1 MYYQTGCSI
10 YFSTA
15 LRYLQVSLQDAG
27 SYYCSGDNGLGHVD
41 KEELILDVQY
51 GPQIVVSGANDVDL
65 GETIS
70 LNCQVSANP
79 RPLGVR
85 WLRRDDPAFEQK
97 GQELKISAAK
107 AEDSGEY
114 ICSSYNI
121 IHPTDRER
129 LRREKNATVLVNV
142 RHKPGLA
149 SILPEEAIAV
159 AGRSV
164 TLVCRASPPGYPEPS
179 YRWWREGKDST
190 ILAVT
195 SHYTIENVEAG
206 SAGRFFCQPHNSLGH
221 VAPASVDL
229 QVYQTPKLTSSPPPR
244 LVKQAGDSNLL
255 ISCSASAKP
264 KPSVRW
270 FKDGVEVVRGGGA
283 RFKVSTTEQGQNVLS
298 TLNFAGDRRANSN
311 KLDHK
316 DKGHYSCQFENQVGR
331 SEHTTLLVIEHAP
344 IQDHRHNKVAFD
356 TGEQGNIYCRMRAY
370 PEPRFD
376 WTFGDDVLELDVV
389 NYSSNVT
396 QVDQDLFESVLTV
409 TRVRE
414 SSYGEYTCRALNSM
428 GALRTKIQLQRK
440 GPPEMSTNLVTKE
453 VGASMAM
460 LEWLPGFNGGHEETH
475 FVVEY
480 TWSEG
485 RAETGQCGLLSACN
499 ITNLEQHTRYNIRV
513 KAVNAAGESD
523 WSDSI
528 SLETL
533 VDLLNIPRPDSLI
546 FELSTGTAH
555 VRAPTSQLA
564 LVAEIEVLDS
574 VTGGWS
580 KYGEQRLGE
589 GETYGQMPVT
599 IAQAYSQ
606 LPILEEGVVEEEV
619 RRPSGIRVR
628 LCLEENKSAC
638 GPYLEGHTVEE
649 LAELAQPWLIALV
662 VVVTLLGLVA
672 VLIAIKCV
680 CTARRQGAGKA
691 GGMRGTKMLGRHA
704 TMEGYKS
711 SQVFAIAG
719 ENQHGIASSYDMNQQ
734 AEHGSSNSHTDSA
747 NSQVG
752 ESENN
757 LLINWT
763 LSLSETVVGFL
774 QIDILSFSGTIVGL
788 PEKLQ

>member
-1 MYYQTGCSI
+1 M
-10 YFSTA
+10 
-15 LRYLQVSLQDAG
+15 SLQDAG

-85 WLRRDDPAFEQK
+85 WLRRDDAAFEQK
-97 GQELKISAAK
+97 GQELKISKAK

-114 ICSSYNI
+114 ICSSYNF
-121 IHPTDRER
+121 IHPTGRER

-190 ILAVT
+190 ILAVS
-195 SHYTIENVEAG
+195 SHYTIESVEVS
-206 SAGRFFCQPHNSLGH
+206 SAGRYFCQPHNSLGH
-221 VAPASVDL
+221 VTPASVDL

-270 FKDGVEVVRGGGA
+270 FKDGVEVVRGGGT

-331 SEHTTLLVIEHAP
+331 SEHTTLLIIEHAP

-356 TGEQGNIYCRMRAY
+356 MGEQGSIYCRMRAY

-440 GPPEMSTNLVTKE
+440 GPPEASTNLVAKE
-453 VGASMAM
+453 VGSSMAM
-460 LEWLPGFNGGHEETH
+460 LEWLPGFNGGHDETH
-475 FVVEY
+475 YVVEY

-485 RAETGQCGLLSACN
+485 TAETGQCGLLTACN
-499 ITNLEQHTRYNIRV
+499 ITNLEQHTRYTIRV

-523 WSDSI
+523 WSESI
-528 SLETL
+528 IVETL
-533 VDLLNIPRPDSLI
+533 VDLLNIPRPDSLV

-555 VRAPTSQLA
+555 VRAPTSQLT
-564 LVAEIEVLDS
+564 LVAELEVLDS

-606 LPILEEGVVEEEV
+606 LPIIEEGVVEEKV

-649 LAELAQPWLIALV
+649 LTELAQPWLIALV

-672 VLIAIKCV
+672 ILIAIKCV
-680 CTARRQGAGKA
+680 CTARRQGPGKT
-691 GGMRGTKMLGRHA
+691 GGIRGTKMLGRHA
-704 TMEGYKS
+704 ATMESYKS

-719 ENQHGIASSYDMNQQ
+719 ENQHGIGYDMNQQ
-734 AEHGSSNSHTDSA
+734 VEHGSSNSHTDSA

-752 ESENN
+752 GAPKSITA
-757 LLINWT
+757 LA
-763 LSLSETVVGFL
+763 G
-774 QIDILSFSGTIVGL
+774 
-788 PEKLQ
+788 